1 MGGQWTGVEIGDAGM
16 LQSYRSTGERFCFWL
31 SRLFLSVGT
40 VLGMTTALTV
50 VSTTFDVR
58 IARAQWKPTKPI
70 TFIVMAGRGGGADK
84 AVRFIAKTMQERN
97 LVDVA
102 IKPTNITGGSGA
114 KAMTELKRRAG
125 DDHAIMFTLNSFYTT
140 PIRKPELA
148 IDIGTFTPI
157 ARMAED
163 TFVLWVSKNRTDIN
177 SIKDFIRAAGAKGK
191 QWVMAG
197 TGTGSED
204 NLLTDF
210 LNSTYGLKITYK
222 PLRGGGAVAK
232 QLVDSKVDSTVNN
245 PSEQMKYFEAGL
257 TKPIAVFTPQ
267 RLRMFERIPT
277 LRETGMDFHYFMQR
291 SVVGASGMSPNAI
304 SYYQSLFRKVF
315 QSEEW
320 QNYWE
325 KNSLQGEFLTGDG
338 LRRYWLRQ
346 REKHMRWQM
355 AIDVLKPQ

>member
-1 MGGQWTGVEIGDAGM
+1 M
-16 LQSYRSTGERFCFWL
+16 LQGYGSKCDGFGPGLLKLLLPAGNMLASTL
-31 SRLFLSVGT
+31 ALL
-40 VLGMTTALTV
+40 VL
-50 VSTTFDVR
+50 STTFN
-58 IARAQWKPTKPI
+58 ARGAQAQWKPTKPI

-84 AVRFIAKTMQERN
+84 AVRFIAQTIQERK
-97 LVDVA
+97 LLDVA
-102 IKPTNITGGSGA
+102 IDPVNITGGSGA

-148 IDIGTFTPI
+148 IDIATFTPI

-163 TFVLWVSKNRTDIN
+163 TFVLWVSKSRTDIN
-177 SIKDFIRAAGAKGK
+177 SINDFIRAAGAKGK

-210 LNSTYGLKITYK
+210 LNSTYGLKITYR
-222 PLRGGGAVAK
+222 PLRGGGAVAQ
-232 QLVDSKVDSTVNN
+232 QLVDSKADSTVNN
-245 PSEQMKYFEAGL
+245 PSEQMKYFEQGL
-257 TKPIAVFTPQ
+257 TKPIAVFTPR
-267 RLRMFERIPT
+267 RLPMFERTPT

-291 SVVGASGMSPNAI
+291 SVVGAPGMSPNAI
-304 SYYQSLFRKVF
+304 AYYQSLFRKVF
-315 QSEEW
+315 QSEAW
-320 QNYWE
+320 QSYRT
-325 KNSLQGEFLTGDG
+325 KNSLQGEFLTGDE
-338 LRRYWLRQ
+338 LRKYWLRQ

>member
-114 KAMTELKRRAG
+114 KAMTALKRRAG
-125 DDHAIMFTLNSFYTT
+125 DDHAIMFTLNSFDTT

-148 IDIGTFTPI
+148 IDIGTWAI
-157 ARMAED
+157 RRKARVGSPY
-163 TFVLWVSKNRTDIN
+163 VLAHFGQETIPRYRQERTCVSRPEAAKDNRT
-177 SIKDFIRAAGAKGK
+177 KPAR
-191 QWVMAG
+191 
-197 TGTGSED
+197 SE
-204 NLLTDF
+204 
-210 LNSTYGLKITYK
+210 
-222 PLRGGGAVAK
+222 P
-232 QLVDSKVDSTVNN
+232 
-245 PSEQMKYFEAGL
+245 
-257 TKPIAVFTPQ
+257 TKTHQ
-267 RLRMFERIPT
+267 HT
-277 LRETGMDFHYFMQR
+277 H
-291 SVVGASGMSPNAI
+291 S
-304 SYYQSLFRKVF
+304 
-315 QSEEW
+315 
-320 QNYWE
+320 
-325 KNSLQGEFLTGDG
+325 
-338 LRRYWLRQ
+338 
-346 REKHMRWQM
+346 
-355 AIDVLKPQ
+355 

>member
-1 MGGQWTGVEIGDAGM
+1 MGQVWQRVGELSMSRLLHSVRSVIVSFGMAGALLAFHSMGGGHPAYGQWT
-16 LQSYRSTGERFCFWL
+16 
-31 SRLFLSVGT
+31 
-40 VLGMTTALTV
+40 
-50 VSTTFDVR
+50 
-58 IARAQWKPTKPI
+58 PTKPI

-84 AVRFIAKTMQERN
+84 AVRFLAKTMKDRE
-97 LVDVA
+97 LVDVE
-102 IKPTNITGGSGA
+102 INPVNITGGSGA

-140 PIRKPELA
+140 PIRQPELA

-163 TFVLWVSKNRTDIN
+163 TFVLWVSQKRTDIN
-177 SIKDFIRAAGAKGK
+177 NLKDFVKAAGEKGK

-210 LNSTYGLKITYK
+210 LNSTYGLNITYR

-232 QLVDSKVDSTVNN
+232 QLVESRADSTVNN
-245 PSEQMKYFEAGL
+245 PSEQMKYFEQGL
-257 TKPIAVFTPQ
+257 TKPIAAFTPR
-267 RLRMFERIPT
+267 RLPMFKRTPT

-291 SVVGASGMSPNAI
+291 SVVGAPGMSPNAI
-304 SYYQSLFRKVF
+304 AYYQALFRKVF

-320 QNYWE
+320 QGYRQ
-325 KNSLQGEFLTGDG
+325 KNSLQGEFLTGNG
-338 LRRYWLRQ
+338 LRKYWLRQ
-346 REKHMRWQM
+346 REKHARWQM
-355 AIDVLKPQ
+355 AIDILKPQ

>member
-1 MGGQWTGVEIGDAGM
+1 MGVQWDGVEFGEAGM
-16 LQSYRSTGERFCFWL
+16 LQSCRSTGKRTYSCL
-31 SRLFLSVGT
+31 SILFLSVGT
-40 VLGMTTALTV
+40 VLGLTTALMV
-50 VSTTFDVR
+50 LSAVFDAGR
-58 IARAQWKPTKPI
+58 AEAQWKPTKPI

-191 QWVMAG
+191 EWVMAG

-222 PLRGGGAVAK
+222 PFRGGGAVAQ
-232 QLVDSKVDSTVNN
+232 QLVESKVDSTVNN
-245 PSEQMKYFEAGL
+245 PSEQMKYFEQGL

-267 RLRMFERIPT
+267 RLPMFERIPT

-291 SVVGASGMSPNAI
+291 SVVGAPGMSPNAI

-320 QNYWE
+320 QNYRE
-325 KNSLQGEFLTGDG
+325 KNSLQGDFLTGDG

-355 AIDVLKPQ
+355 AIEVLKPQ